1 MLKNILIVLALLAIS
16 RFIGLP
22 SNFSPLLAFA
32 VFVPRI
38 TDKKNLQILLPTFIL
53 LATNY
58 FLEPVNFFI
67 LLSITMVFILTPL
80 LSIVSKN
87 LVFTSVS
94 SVFIWHLIVNSSVW
108 IVNGG
113 SMMETFLL
121 AIPFDFKL
129 LISTCLYVAMFYS
142 VEKIYFNIR
151 TARR

>member
-1 MLKNILIVLALLAIS
+1 MIKNILLVIGLLAMS

-38 TDKKNLQILLPTFIL
+38 TDNKTLQILLPASIL

-58 FLEPVNFFI
+58 FLEPVNSFI
-67 LLSITMVFILTPL
+67 LLSITLVFVLTPL
-80 LSIVSKN
+80 LSLVSKN
-87 LVFTSVS
+87 LLFISVA
-94 SVFIWHLIVNSSVW
+94 SVLVWHILVNGSVW

-113 SMMETFLL
+113 SIMETFLL

-142 VEKIYFNIR
+142 VEKIYINLR
-151 TARR
+151 TTAQ

>member
-58 FLEPVNFFI
+58 FLEPVNSFI
-67 LLSITMVFILTPL
+67 LLSITLVFVLTPL
-80 LSIVSKN
+80 LSLVSKN
-87 LVFTSVS
+87 LLFISVA
-94 SVFIWHLIVNSSVW
+94 SVLVWHILVNGSVW

-113 SMMETFLL
+113 SIMETFLL

-151 TARR
+151 TARQ